1 MPKTSYCVVNI
12 LTFYRLLITPVLVL
26 LIFTKQEKVFAW
38 MLPVSF
44 FTDLVDGFLARK
56 FGVASVLGAKLDS
69 IADDLTILSAI
80 TAALVFKFPFIKE
93 NILVFAVLFGLY
105 LIQTVYALIK
115 YHKIS
120 SFHTYAA
127 KAAAV
132 FQGTFLI
139 LLFLLDNPPYFL
151 FYIAALFTFID
162 LIEEIIL
169 VHMLPGWKANVKGIY
184 WLRKNKSGKS
194 D

>member
-1 MPKTSYCVVNI
+1 MPKTSYYVVNI
-12 LTFYRLLITPVLVL
+12 LTFYRLLITPVLIL

-93 NILVFAVLFGLY
+93 NILVFGILFGLY
-105 LIQTVYALIK
+105 LVQTVYALIK

-169 VHMLPGWKANVKGIY
+169 VYMLPGWKANVKGVY
-184 WLRKNKSGKS
+184 WVRKNKTGKS